1 MNETVGVLTEKENKL
16 SIYPSV
22 TEGEIFITNKAL
34 SSIVSVYDFS
44 GRIVM
49 QSDKSMLNLS
59 SLANGIYLVKVEN
72 KIIKVVK
79 K

>member
-1 MNETVGVLTEKENKL
+1 
-16 SIYPSV
+16 
-22 TEGEIFITNKAL
+22 
-34 SSIVSVYDFS
+34 
-44 GRIVM
+44 M